1 MQIVQIG
8 PIVQKHTRTTW
19 NCKNE
24 ADLTYLGML
33 DGSFCMLTNKVDLLS
48 RRQEK
53 QIYRLV
59 KIGEEYDKTTKALKE
74 GFGATLKAIF
84 VGWETPDT
92 IDYRRWNRLLF
103 FWICKK
109 TESPCFFW
117 RNARRKF
124 QNCSEFNKNV
134 DSFPAKSTQIS
145 RKNTQ
150 ISAKVRKSGFLN
162 YCCGSCMWQIASN
175 RSLLE
180 WKLIFLQT
188 KHASN

>member
-1 MQIVQIG
+1 MPQIVQIG

-53 QIYRLV
+53 QFYRLV

-84 VGWETPDT
+84 AGWETPDR
-92 IDYRRWNRLLF
+92 YRL
-103 FWICKK
+103 
-109 TESPCFFW
+109 
-117 RNARRKF
+117 
-124 QNCSEFNKNV
+124 
-134 DSFPAKSTQIS
+134 
-145 RKNTQ
+145 
-150 ISAKVRKSGFLN
+150 
-162 YCCGSCMWQIASN
+162 
-175 RSLLE
+175 
-180 WKLIFLQT
+180 
-188 KHASN
+188 